1 MQQITSSNF
10 KFNELPNLPF
20 TAQKEKEQNN
30 QINQSTI
37 KSLPQIFCYWRQFSI
52 YNLQPKVVVD
62 AIKFQNTHLLR
73 AFYFIQIQPK

>member
-30 QINQSTI
+30 QINQSTNPCH
-37 KSLPQIFCYWRQFSI
+37 KYFVTGGNFQFT
-52 YNLQPKVVVD
+52 
-62 AIKFQNTHLLR
+62 A
-73 AFYFIQIQPK
+73 